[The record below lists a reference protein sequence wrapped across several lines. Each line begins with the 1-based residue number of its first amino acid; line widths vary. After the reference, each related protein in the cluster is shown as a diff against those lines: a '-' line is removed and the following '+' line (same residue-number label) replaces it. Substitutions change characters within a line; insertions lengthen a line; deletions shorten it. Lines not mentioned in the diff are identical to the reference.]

1 MALNRARGLSLVLC
15 SCLTGGALAAC
26 AEDTLVRV
34 RPQIEVDPEALDFG
48 DGCIGADNV
57 LELVV
62 KNRGSGVLELAGLD
76 IVAADTVSD
85 GVFSVGALPSAIG
98 AISERALSVIFVP
111 RQPHER
117 YAAKLVIRSNDPVTP
132 ALEVPLEGVG
142 GVREIEVFPT
152 DLDFGTVDEGT
163 APTRQI
169 EVRNLGGDPLVVAS
183 LVWTSTSVDLKLATH
198 TFLGGA
204 IAAKTSTI
212 IDVVY
217 SPIDL
222 GADAATLTIPSNDE
236 DEPRVEVHVR
246 GRANLAPRAIAW
258 GCDKRGAQIGCDG
271 ADKRRAL
278 TAGFRKLVG
287 LDGRDSYDPEG
298 GAIAS
303 FRWVLVDKP
312 DGSNA
317 TVFHSTDDLTLRRRT
332 TGDIEI
338 DRVGTYLLRLV
349 ARDDRGL
356 ESLDVPES
364 RVLVT
369 PRDLEVLL
377 RWDVDTDVDLHVVRP
392 GGVVGDYGSGDV
404 ATSTGTDCSAFN
416 RAPNWSDPET
426 SDDDPSLD
434 KDDVSGR
441 GPEIVSLDV
450 PETSGAYAAYV
461 HYCDS
466 RMRGVPVNVTLEVFA
481 RGVLVETIPAVGGYP
496 LVAGE
501 LWHAADLTWTAG
513 EVPSV
518 DVEPQTAS
526 FPTPAPG
533 LCFLR

>member
-1 MALNRARGLSLVLC
+1 MDLVRVRALALVLSTCLAGAALTAC
-15 SCLTGGALAAC
+15 S
-26 AEDTLVRV
+26 EDTLVRV
-34 RPQIEVDPEALDFG
+34 KPQLEVDPSSLDFG
-48 DGCIGADNV
+48 DGVIGADNV
-57 LELVV
+57 LPLALL
-62 KNRGSGVLELAGLD
+62 NRGSGVLELDGID
-76 IVAADTVSD
+76 VVAADAVTE
-85 GVFSVGALPSAIG
+85 GVFSVRAVPAVIG
-98 AISERALSVIFVP
+98 AISDKEIDVVFVP
-111 RQPHER
+111 KRPHEV
-117 YAAKLVIRSNDPVTP
+117 YAAKLVIRSNDPVKP
-132 ALEVPLEGVG
+132 ALEVPLAGVG

-152 DLDFGTVDEGT
+152 EVDFGTVDEGT

-169 EVRNLGGDPLVVAS
+169 ELRNLGGDPLVVDR
-183 LVWTSTSVDLKLATH
+183 LVWTSTSVDLELAAG
-198 TFLGGA
+198 TFLEGA
-204 IAAKTSTI
+204 VAAKTSTI

-217 SPIDL
+217 SPVDL
-222 GADAATLTIPSNDE
+222 GADTATLVIPSNDE
-236 DEPRVEVHVR
+236 DEPRVEVRIR

-258 GCDKRGAQIGCDG
+258 GCDKLGAQIGCDG
-271 ADKRRAL
+271 ADEKREL

-312 DGSNA
+312 DDSNA
-317 TVFHSTDDLTLRRRT
+317 TVFHSSDDLTIRRRT

-338 DRVGTYLLRLV
+338 DRVGTYVLRLV

-364 RVLVT
+364 RVTVT

-392 GGVVGDYGSGDV
+392 GGVIGDYGTGDV
-404 ATSTGTDCSAFN
+404 GTSTGTDCSAFN
-416 RAPNWSDPET
+416 RAPNWSDPAT
-426 SDDDPSLD
+426 NDDDPSLD

-441 GPEIVSLDV
+441 GPEIVSLDL
-450 PETSGAYAAYV
+450 PEAGAYAAYV

-466 RMRGVPVNVTLEVFA
+466 RMRGVPVNVTVEVWA
-481 RGVLVETIPAVGGYP
+481 RGTLVETIPAVGGYP

-501 LWHAADLTWTAG
+501 LWHAADLTW
-513 EVPSV
+513 VPSEPATV
-518 DVEPQTAS
+518 TVEAQTSS
-526 FPTPAPG
+526 FPTSEPG